1 MSWLPEELGA
11 NRENHLMRASAVV
24 NFVAYGKGD
33 IEYSTFDAPANTVEV
48 LRLAF
53 VPNKI
58 LADGRSLARRHSLQ
72 ANGYTLKTLRNGDA
86 IVTIRHDGATRIAVT
101 GHDPQQFIGPEA
113 LSLAGTGHT
122 RTIASAGATLTASFS
137 GNQVRLIGA
146 AGPDGGLADL
156 YLDGEQQLVHLDSW
170 NPTPRERQVL
180 YYRNG
185 LAQGAHTLKVVAL
198 GTNNPYSKGTAIRV
212 HGLQFAAATGAA
224 NFPSG
229 TGPRV
234 TQRMVFGYTGREDI
248 RDSRG
253 HTWRPATELVTRI
266 GEGKDSVAEC
276 WWTAPVTT
284 PISGTPDPELYRYG
298 VHGRDFWVN
307 VTVGP
312 GRYYARLK
320 FAATRGMDAPTNYF
334 DIRINGRLV
343 AERLDVATTA
353 GGANRAIDLVFNDLA
368 PVNGIIEVRFTAAA
382 SGPGEA
388 FVQALELGPGSGG
401 RGAKPLA
408 H

>member
-1 MSWLPEELGA
+1 M
-11 NRENHLMRASAVV
+11 
-24 NFVAYGKGD
+24 
-33 IEYSTFDAPANTVEV
+33 
-48 LRLAF
+48 
-53 VPNKI
+53 
-58 LADGRSLARRHSLQ
+58 
-72 ANGYTLKTLRNGDA
+72 
-86 IVTIRHDGATRIAVT
+86 
-101 GHDPQQFIGPEA
+101 
-113 LSLAGTGHT
+113 
-122 RTIASAGATLTASFS
+122 
-137 GNQVRLIGA
+137 
-146 AGPDGGLADL
+146 
-156 YLDGEQQLVHLDSW
+156 
-170 NPTPRERQVL
+170 

-198 GTNNPYSKGTAIRV
+198 GKHNPYSAGTTIRL
-212 HGLQFAAATGAA
+212 HGLQFSAVTGAA

-229 TGPRV
+229 TGPRD

-276 WWTAPVTT
+276 WWTAPVTA
-284 PISGTPDPELYRYG
+284 PISGTPDPQLYRYG

-307 VTVGP
+307 LTVGP

-320 FAATRGMDAPTNYF
+320 FAATRGMDAPTNCF
-334 DIRINGRLV
+334 DVRINGRLAV
-343 AERLDVATTA
+343 ERLDVATTA
-353 GGANRAIDLVFNDLA
+353 GGTNRAVDLVFNDLA

-382 SGPGEA
+382 SGPSEA

-408 H
+408 N